1 MGIQTRPGM
10 HAIIK
15 LRSVLRCQEGCDRS
29 AMPHKHTSITGTQTW
44 LEVCMQL
51 CSSASM
57 TRDWC
62 CRVTFAGVLIAFYI
76 VTAIYEAKY
85 LIPQTRGLSICHPDW
100 AWCLAMG
107 AAICWWLTSLVAC
120 GELLAFF
127 VSWACSSRTASQSFS
142 FDGQA
147 HSAQCLT

>member
-1 MGIQTRPGM
+1 
-10 HAIIK
+10 
-15 LRSVLRCQEGCDRS
+15 
-29 AMPHKHTSITGTQTW
+29 
-44 LEVCMQL
+44 MQL

-57 TRDWC
+57 TQDWC

-107 AAICWWLTSLVAC
+107 GAICWWLTSLVAC
-120 GELLAFF
+120 GEILAFLL
-127 VSWACSSRTASQSFS
+127 SWACSSQTASDSFS
-142 FDGQA
+142 WDSQA
-147 HSAQCLT
+147 HSALCLHLVVSLAVHGIRSTHILPHTSIWRLLLWICLAEDSRTHFAGLSICL